1 MKREIAKQIINFQTM
16 PNDERLRGETRGS
29 SMRGANA
36 AGTWSREDLDAVPS
50 TPDSAAWRAGYET
63 RWHVHRR
70 SLTYDISA
78 HRQKGVSRARGRLVT
93 FPSVVLDRRPLSR
106 NAFHRPRTSSTGAVE
121 PVKHERGIRLITY
134 TVEDFPVSRLSC
146 CSFHQSHHSRERR
159 RWGARRRGT
168 RRRSRG
174 AFTATA
180 SSTTRRSSSS
190 TSERRWVG
198 ARDRSVTPVGRT
210 NGRPF
215 QPRAFN
221 DRRRVSRAPMKR

>member
-1 MKREIAKQIINFQTM
+1 MAR
-16 PNDERLRGETRGS
+16 R
-29 SMRGANA
+29 
-36 AGTWSREDLDAVPS
+36 SR
-50 TPDSAAWRAGYET
+50 
-63 RWHVHRR
+63 VHCR
-70 SLTYDISA
+70 SLTYLRMIYLHTAKKAFHGREVVLSD
-78 HRQKGVSRARGRLVT
+78 RGVT

-106 NAFHRPRTSSTGAVE
+106 NAFHRHRTSSTGAVE

-146 CSFHQSHHSRERR
+146 CSLQSHHSRKRR

-198 ARDRSVTPVGRT
+198 ARDRSVTPVGGT

-221 DRRRVSRAPMKR
+221 DRRRAVGRP